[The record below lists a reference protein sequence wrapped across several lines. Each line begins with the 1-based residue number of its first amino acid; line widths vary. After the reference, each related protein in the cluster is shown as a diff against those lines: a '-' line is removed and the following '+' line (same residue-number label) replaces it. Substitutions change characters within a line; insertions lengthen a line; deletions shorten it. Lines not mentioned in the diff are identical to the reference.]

1 MTLQEI
7 YDKVMA
13 SDELKKSFA
22 EAAQDK
28 GKLEAWLKAN
38 GSDATVEQVGE
49 FLKSKSGQTSGE
61 VSDDELESVAG
72 GSSSLGVTFDTVF
85 SVGTFGMG
93 CAGLAIASEAA
104 GDSASD
110 CFH

>member
-1 MTLQEI
+1 MTLQDL
-7 YDKVMA
+7 YNKVMA

-28 GKLEAWLKAN
+28 GKLAAWLKAN

-49 FLKSKSGQTSGE
+49 FLKANQGSGE

-72 GSSSLGVTFDTVF
+72 GGVSHGGITY
-85 SVGTFGMG
+85 SVTND
-93 CAGLAIASEAA
+93 C
-104 GDSASD
+104 SD
-110 CFH
+110 DWGAV

>member
-1 MTLQEI
+1 MTLQEM

-38 GSDATVEQVGE
+38 GSNATVTEVGE
-49 FLKSKSGQTSGE
+49 FLKAKQASGE
-61 VSDDELESVAG
+61 VSDEELENVAG
-72 GSSSLGVTFDTVF
+72 GIDNCGHGTF
-85 SVGTFGMG
+85 SVFTLAVG
-93 CAGLAIASEAA
+93 CAIE
-104 GDSASD
+104 SAVKSTAED
-110 CFH
+110 CFEDW

>member
-1 MTLQEI
+1 MSLQEL

-28 GKLEAWLKAN
+28 GKLEAWLKEN
-38 GSDATVEQVGE
+38 GSDATIEQLGD
-49 FLKSKSGQTSGE
+49 FLKAKQTSGE

>member
-1 MTLQEI
+1 MTLQEL
-7 YDKVMA
+7 YNKVMT
-13 SDELKKSFA
+13 SEELKKSFA

-28 GKLEAWLKAN
+28 GRLEVWLKAN
-38 GSDATVEQVGE
+38 GSNATAEQVTE
-49 FLKSKSGQTSGE
+49 FLRSRSGQTSGE